1 MLIYDL
7 DDLPYVTF
15 CTFRMNGC
23 NPIPCYEATQHGG
36 QNMSK

>member
-7 DDLPYVTF
+7 DDVSYVKF